1 MLSWDYFKN
10 PITGIVKL
18 GIDTVTGNIKT
29 DGNTNTPADV
39 VAPVV
44 NNYVETKT
52 QQLVPKPAQEWV
64 DSTIKEPAQEW
75 VEQTVTEPV
84 KNSVKVVTDVFNNG
98 YQAATQLVS
107 GSIDIVKKYA
117 PLAAAGVVAVLLLK
131 K

>member
-1 MLSWDYFKN
+1 MLSWDYFRN

-29 DGNTNTPADV
+29 DGNQNTPADY

-44 NNYVETKT
+44 NDYVETKT
-52 QQLVPKPAQEWV
+52 QQLVPKPAQDFVQEKI
-64 DSTIKEPAQEW
+64 TEPAQEW
-75 VEQTVTEPV
+75 AEQTVVEPV

-107 GSIDIVKKYA
+107 GSIDTVKKYA

>member
-1 MLSWDYFKN
+1 MLSWDYFRN

-29 DGNTNTPADV
+29 DGNANTPADY

-52 QQLVPKPAQEWV
+52 QQLIPKPAQDFVQEKI
-64 DSTIKEPAQEW
+64 TEPAQEW
-75 VEQTVTEPV
+75 AEQTVVEPV

-98 YQAATQLVS
+98 YQAATQLVG

>member
-1 MLSWDYFKN
+1 MLSWDYFRN

-29 DGNTNTPADV
+29 DGNTNTPADY

-52 QQLVPKPAQEWV
+52 QQLVPKSAQEFV
-64 DSTIKEPAQEW
+64 QENVTEPAQEW
-75 VEQTVTEPV
+75 TEKTIVEPV
-84 KNSVKVVTDVFNNG
+84 KESVKVVTDVFNNG
-98 YQAATQLVS
+98 YQAATQLVG

>member
-10 PITGIVKL
+10 PITGVVKL
-18 GIDTVTGNIKT
+18 GLDAVTGNIKT
-29 DGNTNTPADV
+29 DGNANTPADF

-44 NNYVETKT
+44 NDYVETKT

-64 DSTIKEPAQEW
+64 DTTIKEPAQEW
-75 VEQTVTEPV
+75 VEETVTGPV

-98 YQAATQLVS
+98 YQAAADLVG
-107 GSIDIVKKYA
+107 GSINTVKKYA
-117 PLAAAGVVAVLLLK
+117 PLAVAGILAVVLLK

>member
-1 MLSWDYFKN
+1 MLSWDYFRN

-18 GIDTVTGNIKT
+18 GWDAVSGNIKT
-29 DGNTNTPADV
+29 DGNANTPADY

-64 DSTIKEPAQEW
+64 EEK
-75 VEQTVTEPV
+75 VTEPIKDTFKIV
-84 KNSVKVVTDVFNNG
+84 GDTVGNVYS
-98 YQAATQLVS
+98 ATAGLV
-107 GSIDIVKKYA
+107 GDGVDTLKKYA
-117 PLAAAGVVAVLLLK
+117 PLAIAGIAAAWLLK

>member
-29 DGNTNTPADV
+29 DGNANTPADY

-64 DSTIKEPAQEW
+64 EESIKEPAQEW
-75 VEQTVTEPV
+75 AEQTVEPV
-84 KNSVKVVTDVFNNG
+84 KNSVKVVTDVFANG
-98 YQAATQLVS
+98 YQAAADLV
-107 GSIDIVKKYA
+107 GGGIDTVKKYA
-117 PLAAAGVVAVLLLK
+117 PLAVAGVLAVVLLK

>member
-29 DGNTNTPADV
+29 DGNANTPADY

-52 QQLVPKPAQEWV
+52 QQLVPKPAQDWV
-64 DSTIKEPAQEW
+64 EEKITEPAQDW
-75 VEQTVTEPV
+75 ADKTVVEPV

-98 YQAATQLVS
+98 YQAAAQLVG
-107 GSIDIVKKYA
+107 GSIDTVKKYA

>member
-1 MLSWDYFKN
+1 MLSWDYFRN

-29 DGNTNTPADV
+29 DGNQNTPADY

-52 QQLVPKPAQEWV
+52 QQLAPKPAQEWV
-64 DSTIKEPAQEW
+64 EEKVTAPAQEW
-75 VEQTVTEPV
+75 VEEKVTAPIKDTFKIVGDTVGNV
-84 KNSVKVVTDVFNNG
+84 YS
-98 YQAATQLVS
+98 ATAGLV
-107 GSIDIVKKYA
+107 GDGVNTLKKYA
-117 PLAAAGVVAVLLLK
+117 PLAIAGIAAAWLLK

>member
-1 MLSWDYFKN
+1 MLSWDYFRN

-18 GIDTVTGNIKT
+18 GWDAVSGNIKT
-29 DGNTNTPADV
+29 DGNANTPADF

-52 QQLVPKPAQEWV
+52 QQLIPKPAQEFV
-64 DSTIKEPAQEW
+64 QEKVTEPAQEF
-75 VEQTVTEPV
+75 VENTVVEPV

-98 YQAATQLVS
+98 YQAAADLV
-107 GSIDIVKKYA
+107 GGGINTVKKYA
-117 PLAAAGVVAVLLLK
+117 PLVAAGAIAVLLLK